1 MAEPLVTFEQAQ
13 AVTEF
18 AQALYAYDQFGF
30 WSPMLSNQLLQSL
43 NNNPETPSSDKI
55 RKALAEYKENAEQI
69 QGYMEYMKFWD
80 MIFARTIQA
89 YCNALSF
96 DLQPVCINAFT
107 QSDYESSAYQEDKRR
122 VYDFLNKFDYKA
134 EFSKVV
140 AQIVT
145 HETYFTWFR
154 KTKWGNKGMKFAL
167 QILPQDRCLLTGYWE
182 KGLLFDFDMSYFLQ
196 AGVDINGFDPA
207 FKKYYQRVFGSEEE
221 AFKNYRP
228 TNPLNRRNGAYA
240 MWTQTSPSDGA
251 WAFKWNPSTFNNTP
265 FLAPF
270 LKNAI
275 ANDDIAQLQYNKD
288 IASAYAILAGEIRL
302 FDSAKS
308 GTKANQF
315 AIDPKTLGGFMQK
328 AKAGLGSLSKL
339 AAMPLENV
347 KFYQF
352 EDKNANMYSTQLAT
366 SAGVGSGMSRVIYSS
381 DRQSNAEIEAGLN
394 DMYQTMKPLYP
405 QFSNFLEFYV
415 NQLTKKYKWKFI
427 FDGSN
432 YPFEREAR
440 FDKVKKMADSG
451 IVLPMQ
457 TWASVSGYQPQ
468 VFEAMMAESKY
479 TGWVDKYTQLLKN
492 TNTTKGDSDNE
503 GGRHRENSTTLTP
516 SGEASRETLEG

>member
-55 RKALAEYKENAEQI
+55 RKALAEYKENSEQI

-80 MIFARTIQA
+80 MIFARTLQA

-182 KGLLFDFDMSYFLQ
+182 KGMLFDFDMSYFLQ

-302 FDSAKS
+302 FDSAHS

-315 AIDPKTLGGFMQK
+315 AIDPKTLGAFMQK
-328 AKAGLGSLSKL
+328 AANGLKNLFKL
-339 AAMPLENV
+339 VAMPLEDI
-347 KFYQF
+347 KFFQF
-352 EDKNANMYSTQLAT
+352 EDKNPNSYTNELT
-366 SAGVGSGMSRVIYSS
+366 TTAGIGTGISRVIYSS
-381 DRQSNAEIEAGLN
+381 DKMSNAELEAALN
-394 DMYQTMKPLYP
+394 EVYQTMKPMYA
-405 QFSNFLEFYV
+405 QFNNFLDFYV
-415 NQLTKKYKWKFI
+415 NQMTSKYKFKFE
-427 FDGSN
+427 FVGSN
-432 YPFEREAR
+432 YQFERDAR
-440 FDKVKKMADSG
+440 FDKMMKMADKG
-451 IVLPMQ
+451 LVLNSSA
-457 TWASVSGYQPQ
+457 WASAVGMNP
-468 VFEAMMAESKY
+468 VTFDRMLAESKY
-479 TGWVDKYTQLLKN
+479 TGWIDKYSQMLLNAN
-492 TNTTKGDSDNE
+492 TSSYKDNE
-503 GGRHRENSTTLTP
+503 GGRERKNARDLTE
-516 SGEASRETLEG
+516 SGEASRETLEE